1 MAVRMPVETLKKLQP
16 KLRMIADGDTT
27 VNLVRAERCAAL
39 AVVEG
44 REGLLETV
52 PQLRGPDAVPVAI
65 ADVTRKPRTPALK
78 RISPDV
84 LTNVFVYLRDATAEA
99 PATVRPHS
107 RRGPIVQVQ
116 APLNEVP
123 VIADDPN
130 VAYVEIA
137 EALKAPTPALADL
150 RPDPPSPSLRRVT
163 TAAGKHRYGADVLI
177 GIIDVHGF
185 DFAHPDFLEA
195 DGTTRFVAIWDQGG
209 DARPSPYDRD
219 ARPASKKH
227 ELDQFTYG
235 AEFLRADLNAAIIAS
250 PRLGL
255 PAADIEPQSQMREG
269 SHGTHVASIA
279 AGNRGVCRKAPIAG
293 VLISLP
299 REDQDRRLS
308 FYDSSRL
315 ADAVDYL
322 FALGERMGLPVS
334 INVSL
339 GTNGHAHDGSA
350 AVTRWIDAAL
360 TTSGRS
366 VTVAAGNAGQERAE
380 TEGDLGWVMG
390 RIHSSGRIPGAGL
403 VRDLEWVVV
412 GNGRMDL
419 SENEMEVWFGAQDR
433 IAVSLKRPD
442 GQWTE
447 PVEPREFIQNRMLPD
462 GTMLSIYNE
471 VYHPANGLNYISIYL
486 SPFFSETDPVGVPA
500 GTWLVRLHAR
510 EIRDGRFHA
519 WIERDDPQR
528 LGRVGE
534 REAWAFPSF
543 FTEQSLVDESTV
555 SSLGCANRTIT
566 VANLDSVRN
575 RISVSSSQGPTR
587 DGREKPDIAAPG
599 TGVVAAKGFAEP
611 GDEWI
616 AMSGTSMA
624 SPFVTGVVGL
634 MLSMERR
641 LTAAQ
646 IEAILRR
653 TATPLPGASFEWV
666 NDAGFGVIDAGGCL
680 AEVERVNIRKDLG

>member
-1 MAVRMPVETLKKLQP
+1 MPIETLKKVQP

-44 REGLLETV
+44 KEGLLKRV
-52 PQLRGPDAVPVAI
+52 PQLRGPRAVPVPI
-65 ADVTRKPRTPALK
+65 AEMKTKVRTPPLK
-78 RISPDV
+78 RISPDM
-84 LTNVFVYLRDATAEA
+84 LANVFVHLRDPNAET
-99 PATVRPHS
+99 PSTVRPHS
-107 RRGPIVQVQ
+107 RRGQVVQVQ
-116 APLNEVP
+116 TPLNEVP
-123 VIADDPN
+123 AIANDPN

-137 EALKAPTPALADL
+137 EALKAPSPALVDL
-150 RPDPPSPSLRRVT
+150 RADRPSISLRRLT
-163 TAAGKHRYGADVLI
+163 KAAAKHRYGAAVLV
-177 GIIDVHGF
+177 GIIDVQGF
-185 DFAHPDFLEA
+185 DFAHSDFL
-195 DGTTRFVAIWDQGG
+195 DGSGRTRFVSIWDQGG

-219 ARPASKKH
+219 PRPASRKQ
-227 ELDQFTYG
+227 ELEQFTYG
-235 AEFLRADLNAAIIAS
+235 AELQRADLNAAIAAA
-250 PRLGL
+250 PQLGL
-255 PAADIEPQSQMREG
+255 PATDIEPQSQMREG
-269 SHGTHVASIA
+269 SHATHVASIA
-279 AGNRGVCRKAPIAG
+279 AGNRGVCRRAPLAG

-299 REDQDRRLS
+299 REEEDRRLS

-322 FALGERMGLPVS
+322 LKLGDRMGLPVS
-334 INVSL
+334 INISL

-350 AVTRWIDAAL
+350 AITRWIDSAL
-360 TTSGRS
+360 TTSGYA

-380 TEGDLGWVMG
+380 SEGDLGWVMG
-390 RIHSSGRIPGAGL
+390 RIHSSGRIPAAGL

-412 GNGRMDL
+412 GNGLLDL
-419 SENEMEVWFGAQDR
+419 SENEMEIWFSAQDQ
-433 IAVSLKRPD
+433 IAVSLRRPD
-442 GQWTE
+442 GVWTE
-447 PVEPREFIQNRMLPD
+447 PVEPREFIQNRPLSD
-462 GTMLSIYNE
+462 GTMLSVYNE

-486 SPFFSETDPVGVPA
+486 SPFFSDTDPMGVPA
-500 GTWLVRLHAR
+500 GTWIVRLHAR

-528 LGRVGE
+528 LGRVGN

-543 FTEQSLVDESTV
+543 FTEQSLVDDSTV

-566 VANLDSVRN
+566 VANLDQVRN

-599 TGVVAAKGFAEP
+599 TAIVAAKGFADP
-611 GDEWI
+611 TDEWLS
-616 AMSGTSMA
+616 MSGTSMA

-634 MLSMERR
+634 MLSMEPR

-653 TATPLPGASFEWV
+653 TAKPLPGASFQWV
-666 NDAGFGVIDAGGCL
+666 NNAGFGVIDPDGCL
-680 AEVERVNIRKDLG
+680 EEVERLNSRKDLG